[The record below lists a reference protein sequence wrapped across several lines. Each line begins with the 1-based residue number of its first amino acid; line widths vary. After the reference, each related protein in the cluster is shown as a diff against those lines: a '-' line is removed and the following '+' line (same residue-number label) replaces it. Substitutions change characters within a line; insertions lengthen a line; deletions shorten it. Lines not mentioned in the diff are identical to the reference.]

1 MSRYLTEA
9 EVKTMIEESE
19 TRIKK
24 YIKKMLAENSATSN
38 TQLMTV
44 SEDDRKAIVAR
55 AMTGVA
61 SYIQREV
68 MTPLKDLREMVITT
82 AQQQDG
88 DELINQYRRRLH
100 ETISGDG
107 EETLKITGKV
117 EKKTEAEQKLKEFRK
132 QTLFFNDGSDDD

>member
-88 DELINQYRRRLH
+88 DQLVTEYRRRLH

>member
-1 MSRYLTEA
+1 
-9 EVKTMIEESE
+9 MIEESE

-88 DELINQYRRRLH
+88 DQLVTEYRRRLH